1 MNPAW
6 FRPHSRSSASIS
18 SYAFLLSLHRSG
30 TRAMTQKK
38 PCSQGTAF
46 GGESPRLCCRGEGK
60 ATAQNCGSLT
70 LRISTHN
77 VYLGCLFS
85 HGCGDSVCR
94 NIVTL
99 LEHIA
104 QLEEQ
109 VEKNEGGE
117 LGRGPAFPMKVY
129 TVSQA
134 GPSLPLRKA

>member
-1 MNPAW
+1 M
-6 FRPHSRSSASIS
+6 
-18 SYAFLLSLHRSG
+18 
-30 TRAMTQKK
+30 
-38 PCSQGTAF
+38 
-46 GGESPRLCCRGEGK
+46 
-60 ATAQNCGSLT
+60 
-70 LRISTHN
+70 
-77 VYLGCLFS
+77 
-85 HGCGDSVCR
+85 CR

-117 LGRGPAFPMKVY
+117 LGRGPAFPPKVY